1 MLIFKIIM
9 FIVVG
14 FIGFYVFLQSRSLD
28 ELYKKATDE
37 EKTALEKVEAS
48 ALISPLILIGIIWA
62 L

>member
-37 EKTALEKVEAS
+37 EKTALEKTQFMS
-48 ALISPLILIGIIWA
+48 IILTIIALSIVAA